1 MNLFRSVLFLF
12 FGIIIGSIISSYT
25 SAWDFF
31 IKNLPQNTKNNI
43 FTSTKIQEAQ
53 KLIQDKYY
61 KFSEKPVL
69 DIENGMLTALVE
81 SLWDKHSSYFPPKE
95 AKEFIEVLSGDF
107 EGIGAVIDEHVRGII
122 IRKVFQDSPAK
133 KAWLQDGDI
142 ITKVDSESVV
152 WLTSEEAV
160 KKIRWPKWS
169 TVTIEYLRWDMIDSQ
184 KVIIT
189 RDTIV
194 IPSTSERMFTGAL
207 SDVWYIEVSY
217 FGERTTEEFEAS
229 LKNLTASWT
238 KAIILD
244 LRNNGWGYLDT
255 AVNLLS
261 YFLPANTLAV
271 TTKETDPT
279 KNLPLYTH
287 TTSIT
292 DTKIPLIMLVNNLS
306 ASATEI
312 MAGAFQD
319 YKRAI
324 IVGEKTYGKWS
335 VQEPFLMSDGSMLKI
350 TIAKWYTPKDKNID
364 HDGITPDILIPIFE
378 RDFASRYDRQ
388 LEYTKEI
395 IDTLLSSNMTYDAL
409 ITEIKSKDF
418 TK

>member
-1 MNLFRSVLFLF
+1 MNVFRPYIFIFL
-12 FGIIIGSIISSYT
+12 GVIIWSIFSSYA
-25 SAWDFF
+25 SVSNFF
-31 IKNLPQNTKNNI
+31 IKNTPQKIGDDI
-43 FTSTKIQEAQ
+43 FTSIKIQEAQ
-53 KLIQDKYY
+53 KLIQEKYY
-61 KFSEKPVL
+61 KFSEKPAL
-69 DIENGMLTALVE
+69 DIENAMLTALVE
-81 SLWDKHSSYFPPKE
+81 SLGDKHSSYFPPKE

-107 EGIGAVIDEHVRGII
+107 EGIGAVIDEHIRGII
-122 IRKVFQDSPAK
+122 IRKVFPDSPAK
-133 KAWLQDGDI
+133 KSWLQDGDI
-142 ITKVDSESVV
+142 ITKVDTESVV

-160 KKIRWPKWS
+160 KKIRGPKAS
-169 TVTIEYLRWDMIDSQ
+169 QVVIEYIRWENKDPQ
-184 KVIIT
+184 NVTVI

-194 IPSTSERMFTGAL
+194 IPSTSERMFTGSL
-207 SDVWYIEVSY
+207 SNVGYIEVAY
-217 FGERTTEEFEAS
+217 FGERTTEEFETS
-229 LKNLTASWT
+229 LKNLNASWA
-238 KAIILD
+238 KAIVLD

-261 YFLPANTLAV
+261 YFLPDNTLTV

-287 TTSIT
+287 KTTST
-292 DTKIPLIMLVNNLS
+292 NTEIPLIMLVNNLS

-335 VQEPFLMSDGSMLKI
+335 VQEPFLMSDGSMMKI

-378 RDFASRYDRQ
+378 RDFTARYDRQ

-395 IDTLLSSNMTYDAL
+395 IDRLLSSNINHDTL
-409 ITEIKSKDF
+409 IEEMKSKDF